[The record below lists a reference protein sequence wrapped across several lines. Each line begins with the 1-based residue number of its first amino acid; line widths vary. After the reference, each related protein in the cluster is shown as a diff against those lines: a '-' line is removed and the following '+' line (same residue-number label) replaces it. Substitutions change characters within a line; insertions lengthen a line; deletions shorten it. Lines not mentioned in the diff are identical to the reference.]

1 MCSSGRDTP
10 SICVA
15 CSLHCRT
22 IIQWA
27 LSCHQMNYH
36 EKLSFTSVMTD
47 AAIEIARYAS
57 TVRSAVDCIARIR
70 LARSAGVSVAAIA
83 GAIYAPSMRSAID
96 CIAWVLAI
104 TIYSKIPLLTL
115 ARIFDACAMLAT
127 FAAVRANTIDIQA
140 EDEWFSRVVVKI
152 EYA

>member
-1 MCSSGRDTP
+1 
-10 SICVA
+10 
-15 CSLHCRT
+15 
-22 IIQWA
+22 
-27 LSCHQMNYH
+27 
-36 EKLSFTSVMTD
+36 
-47 AAIEIARYAS
+47 
-57 TVRSAVDCIARIR
+57 
-70 LARSAGVSVAAIA
+70 
-83 GAIYAPSMRSAID
+83 MRSAID

-140 EDEWFSRVVVKI
+140 EDEWFSRVIVKI